1 MDFNNLKVAFSDKSN
16 SDLNRAYFLFKSI
29 SNPTISRILT
39 SVLKICLWLKIP
51 ISPIIKE
58 TVFKHFCG
66 GTNIKDSQKT
76 IEFLWK
82 SNIGTILDYSMEG
95 KKSEKILIM

>member
-1 MDFNNLKVAFSDKSN
+1 MF
-16 SDLNRAYFLFKSI
+16 I
-29 SNPTISRILT
+29 I
-39 SVLKICLWLKIP
+39 KIP

-76 IEFLWK
+76 IEFLWEIK
-82 SNIGTILDYSMEG
+82 HRNYFRLF
-95 KKSEKILIM
+95 

>member
-16 SDLNRAYFLFKSI
+16 SDLNKLYFLFKSI

-39 SVLKICLWLKIP
+39 NVLKICLWLKIP
-51 ISPIIKE
+51 ISPIIK

-82 SNIGTILDYSMEG
+82 SKIGTILDYSG
-95 KKSEKILIM
+95 RKKIRRRF